1 MHPDH
6 YYGLFA
12 LSNRLHAERLRHLP
26 LFLPPSGAKAIQ
38 GMAQVMGFDYD
49 HMLDCFE
56 LIEYNPTRPLLVIGL
71 TIQMKQTRHSVNTYA
86 MRLSES
92 ASSNHLVYTSDT
104 AWFDELVEFCMGAH
118 LLLVEATYYP
128 YPAASESIERWHL
141 TPEEAGRLITES
153 QVEKA
158 LVTHYDA
165 KYSQAV
171 LSAASGVGLTNHVV
185 LAREHEEYVL

>member
-12 LSNRLHAERLRHLP
+12 LSNRLHAERRHQLP
-26 LFLPPSGAKAIQ
+26 LFLPPNGSQ
-38 GMAQVMGFDYD
+38 VLQDMAQAMGFDYD

-56 LIEYNPTRPLLVIGL
+56 LSEYNPTRPPFLIGL
-71 TIQMKQTRHSVNTYA
+71 TIQMKQTKHSINAYA

-92 ASSNHLVYTSDT
+92 ASGNHLVFTSDT
-104 AWFDELVEFCMGAH
+104 AWFDGLAEFCLGAQ
-118 LLLVEATYYP
+118 LLLVEATEYP
-128 YPAASESIERWHL
+128 HPPASESVEHWHL
-141 TPEEAGRLITES
+141 TPEEAGRLIMEA

-165 KYSQAV
+165 KYSEAV
-171 LSAASGVGLTNHVV
+171 LSAASGGSLTGQVV